1 MGWAAA
7 ATRTPFTMAAA
18 PPPLVAGRTLLAAF
32 LAASLLASAANAAV
46 SYDHRSLLIN
56 GRRSILI
63 SGSIHYPRSTPEVP
77 PGSRAQMQLAPAA
90 LCSALL
96 YEPEGLSSRVERR
109 CGPG

>member
-1 MGWAAA
+1 VGGGH
-7 ATRTPFTMAAA
+7 TNTMAAA

-63 SGSIHYPRSTPEVP
+63 SGSIHYPRSTPKVP

-90 LCSALL
+90 GGAPLCSPEAL
-96 YEPEGLSSRVERR
+96 SNRIIERR